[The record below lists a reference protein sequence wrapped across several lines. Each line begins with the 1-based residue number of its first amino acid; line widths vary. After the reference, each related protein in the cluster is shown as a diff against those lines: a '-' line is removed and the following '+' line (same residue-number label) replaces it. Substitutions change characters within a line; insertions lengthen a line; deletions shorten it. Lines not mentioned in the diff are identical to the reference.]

1 MEKDFFL
8 FYLIKLFQINFC
20 NVTKIHYG
28 IYDITELNIIST
40 VCEMKNDNIRVIA
53 LLVHR
58 EDTVIVCSVVVNK
71 L

>member
-1 MEKDFFL
+1 M
-8 FYLIKLFQINFC
+8 
-20 NVTKIHYG
+20 
-28 IYDITELNIIST
+28 IST
-40 VCEMKNDNIRVIA
+40 VYETKNDNIRVIA